1 MSKVKNRG
9 DCALCKNKNIEL
21 MQSHIIPKAIYK
33 RTKAYENSRFREF
46 YEPKNIYQDGE
57 KKPML
62 CHDCEEFLV
71 NMKRNFQTCF

>member
-33 RTKAYENSRFREF
+33 RTKAYENSCFL
-46 YEPKNIYQDGE
+46 QD
-57 KKPML
+57 L
-62 CHDCEEFLV
+62 FA
-71 NMKRNFQTCF
+71 

>member
-21 MQSHIIPKAIYK
+21 MQSHIITKAIYK

-46 YEPKNIYQDGE
+46 Y
-57 KKPML
+57 
-62 CHDCEEFLV
+62 
-71 NMKRNFQTCF
+71 